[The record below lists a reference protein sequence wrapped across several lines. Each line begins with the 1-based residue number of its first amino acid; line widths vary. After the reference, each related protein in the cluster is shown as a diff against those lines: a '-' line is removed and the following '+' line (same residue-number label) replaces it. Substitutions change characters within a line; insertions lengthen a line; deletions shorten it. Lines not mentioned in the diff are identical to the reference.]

1 MLLQNGLDDVEPQ
14 AHAVLVL
21 AAGFV
26 ALVEALEELGQL
38 VGGDG
43 VPQVADGDIGL
54 AVRRRGDAEIEGRTR
69 PGELGGVLQQVV
81 DDLGD
86 HVVVA
91 PDQDGLLRDVRLH
104 VQVPVGDL
112 LLHGDEDPPHGLADI
127 EAAAAFQG
135 VHGLQL
141 AHIQHPPHETGE
153 PPALVGD
160 DLQILLLGLRR
171 DGPVQDAVGIA
182 RDGGHGGLQLVGD
195 VGDEVPALA
204 LRLLQG
210 LRHPVEGRRQL
221 ADLVAAAV
229 VLHADVKIPLG
240 VEPGGLGHLPDG
252 LDLPHGGDGA
262 DREGDHQHH
271 HGRHQEEPQEG
282 LPHGVHGCGGRHGE
296 DRAQGRGPV
305 LAQHRHAHH
314 EAVLLIEA
322 QVRLPGEVPLLKEG
336 VHHVPRQPGR
346 LPVQGVVR
354 GEEDGPVRGADE
366 EVHVRDAGG
375 KACEPQHV
383 LAAERLGLVQEIP
396 GVDRHHVGLLL
407 QLLVPLP
414 PGVVIAEGE
423 EGRPQQGQCQQH
435 HAGGD
440 EHLLPVEALK
450 MPVQEFLH
458 ALALSSVLPPRSSNL

>member
-1 MLLQNGLDDVEPQ
+1 MDSQ
-14 AHAVLVL
+14 
-21 AAGFV
+21 
-26 ALVEALEELGQL
+26 
-38 VGGDG
+38 
-43 VPQVADGDIGL
+43 
-54 AVRRRGDAEIEGRTR
+54 TSKS
-69 PGELGGVLQQVV
+69 
-81 DDLGD
+81 
-86 HVVVA
+86 
-91 PDQDGLLRDVRLH
+91 
-104 VQVPVGDL
+104 
-112 LLHGDEDPPHGLADI
+112 
-127 EAAAAFQG
+127 AAFQG

-141 AHIQHPPHETGE
+141 AHIQHPPHQAGE

-160 DLQILLLGLRR
+160 DLQVLLLGLRG

-182 RDGGHGGLQLVGD
+182 RDGGHGGLQLVGN

-204 LRLLQG
+204 LRLLQR
-210 LRHPVEGRRQL
+210 LRHPVEGHRQL

-314 EAVLLIEA
+314 EAAPLIEP
-322 QVRLPGEVPLLKEG
+322 QVRLLGEVPLPEEG
-336 VHHVPRQPGR
+336 AHHALRQRR
-346 LPVQGVVR
+346 LPIQALVGR
-354 GEEDGPVRGADE
+354 EEDGPVRGADE

-375 KACEPQHV
+375 EACEPQHV
-383 LAAERLGLVQEIP
+383 LAPKGLGLVQIVP

-414 PGVVIAEGE
+414 PGVVIAQGE
-423 EGRPQQGQCQQH
+423 EGRPQQGQRQQH

-450 MPVQEFLH
+450 MPAEKLLH
-458 ALALSSVLPPRSSNL
+458 ALALSSVLPPSSSNLYPTPQTVFSAHWSETFSIFSRRRLMWTSTVRLSPK